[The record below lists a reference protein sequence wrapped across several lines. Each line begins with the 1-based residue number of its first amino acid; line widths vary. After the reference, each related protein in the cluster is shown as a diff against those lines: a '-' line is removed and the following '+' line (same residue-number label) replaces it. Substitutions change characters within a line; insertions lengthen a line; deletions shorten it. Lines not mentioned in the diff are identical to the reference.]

1 MTKAPFRAGRR
12 NVEIESGPESQGE
25 TEVFAAAFNAN
36 VHHVLD
42 RNFGSQGEVHVH
54 AVEVVV
60 IVEVLDHVDVHGHGV
75 LRVNAQVAVKACW
88 VSA

>member
-1 MTKAPFRAGRR
+1 MAKAPLRARRR
-12 NVEIESGPESQGE
+12 NVEVERGPEGHGE

-42 RNFGSQGEVHVH
+42 RDLRGQGEVHVH
-54 AVEVVV
+54 TVEVVV
-60 IVEVLDHVDVHGHGV
+60 VVEVLDHVDVHGHGI